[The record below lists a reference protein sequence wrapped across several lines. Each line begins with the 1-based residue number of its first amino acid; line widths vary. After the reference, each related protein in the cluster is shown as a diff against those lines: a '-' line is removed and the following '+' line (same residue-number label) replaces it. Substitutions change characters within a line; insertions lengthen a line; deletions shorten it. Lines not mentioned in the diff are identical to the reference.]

1 MGVSGEKKKFQK
13 DVCRDEAPVSVGA
26 EYFKKVGNK
35 TALVGIIGNA
45 VLAVLKLVA
54 GLVAHSG
61 AMISDAVHTASD
73 VLATGLVMVGINMS
87 TKEEDE
93 KHPYGHERMECV
105 VAIIL
110 AGILFVVG
118 LGIGKVGISRISLAL
133 AGDLSAPGMLA
144 LVAAVVSIVI
154 KEWMFWYTRANA
166 KKINSTSLMADAW
179 HHRSDALS
187 SVGSFVGIFG
197 ARLGLPIL
205 DPIVSLLICLLIIKV
220 AYDIAADALGKVVD
234 SAWEGEKSCAVREQ
248 ALSVEGVICV
258 DDLKTRKFGSKVYV
272 DMEIAVDKDLSLLA
286 AHEIAEA
293 VHLLVEKSNPEV
305 KHCMIHVNPYMTED
319 GGKEQKASVEDEDL

>member
-1 MGVSGEKKKFQK
+1 MGVSDEKKKFQQ
-13 DVCRDEAPVSVGA
+13 DVYREKAPVSTGA
-26 EYFKKVGNK
+26 EYFRKVGNR

-45 VLAVLKLVA
+45 VLAVLKLAA
-54 GLVAHSG
+54 GLIANSG

-87 TKEEDE
+87 TKAEDE
-93 KHPYGHERMECV
+93 KHPYGHERMECA
-105 VAIIL
+105 VAMIL
-110 AGILFVVG
+110 AAILFMVG

-133 AGDLSAPGMLA
+133 AGELPAPGMLA
-144 LVAAVVSIVI
+144 LAAAVVSIGV

-187 SVGSFVGIFG
+187 SVGSFIGIFG

-234 SAWEGEKSCAVREQ
+234 TAWEGEKSRAVREQ

-293 VHLLVEKSNPEV
+293 VHHLVEETNPEV
-305 KHCMIHVNPYMTED
+305 KHCMIHVNPFMAEAA
-319 GGKEQKASVEDEDL
+319 ESAEAQE